1 MVFKTVVNILKVSTR
16 EAVQDIRQ
24 SIVELPYAAQYSC
37 FHLIHDGERL
47 NDYMELSGVPG
58 ITSTSELTLVEDPYT
73 EKEARLHLL
82 RIKELV
88 GLSTGKV
95 DPVMGIFAGV
105 SLHDHLISDDYAK
118 GKNPRP
124 NNVGN
129 YNFAGSANLDAIL
142 PSSLEEP
149 SACIKALSLSQWNP
163 PPHHLRISGHLLYI
177 RLTTVED
184 SVFHITSHVRGFY
197 VNKSNDDSFD
207 PFPKSTSSKSSTA
220 HSLLTLISHISP
232 SFDNLLRTIQDYNNK
247 RDPLSTFQLSNALP
261 ANPWLVSHAVAD
273 ICNHKAD
280 LMRSQESYLMS
291 GTDGSETLRDWNEE
305 FQSTRELQRDTVQ
318 DRVQRERL
326 VSKLFADYNESAIR
340 GAMMV
345 AHGEVS
351 ALNPTEDKK
360 AQIFVHNNIFFSFG
374 ADGVGT
380 FATDG
385 GDEAARVAVSKD
397 VMGVR
402 AVNQLDIHNLFTPG
416 TVVVDYLGQRIVGQ
430 SIVPGIFKQRAPGE
444 HQIDYGGVEGKD
456 IVTENQDFVPL
467 FEQLSKV
474 MRVKKHKVWDKEN
487 KPHILEGSVETKG
500 LIGTDGRKYVLD
512 LYRLT
517 PLDIVWLEK
526 NWSEREDGKPSD
538 PEKDYPHR
546 MANLR
551 PELIDTYG
559 RFKLSEHIGKKL
571 ADRTGPKTDT
581 ESDSPAKS
589 ILEGA
594 RINGKTLENGG
605 NNENLPDSEV
615 TRSSG
620 TRSTDEGIDV
630 SDFEFSLN
638 PDVFCGQLPQSDDDK
653 RQLARDEEHVRAVCD
668 FLLSEVIPRLVS
680 CELVFQGLK
689 RLINFRCGSYK
700 KVMLG
705 FLWMD
710 NL

>member
-1 MVFKTVVNILKVSTR
+1 M
-16 EAVQDIRQ
+16 QDIRQ

-37 FHLIHDGERL
+37 FHLTHDGERL
-47 NDYMELSGVPG
+47 NDYMELSDAPG
-58 ITSTSELTLVEDPYT
+58 ITSSSELTLVEDPYT

-88 GLSTGKV
+88 GLSSGKV

-105 SLHDHLISDDYAK
+105 SLQDQLLSDDCAK
-118 GKNPRP
+118 GKTPRP
-124 NNVGN
+124 TNVGN
-129 YNFAGSANLDAIL
+129 YNFAGPISLDAVL
-142 PSSLEEP
+142 PLSPDEP
-149 SACIKALSLSQWNP
+149 PACVKALSLSQWNP
-163 PPHHLRISGHLLYI
+163 PPHHLRITGHLLYI
-177 RLTTVED
+177 RLTTNED
-184 SVFHITSHVRGFY
+184 NVFHITSHVRGFY
-197 VNKSNDDSFD
+197 VNKSNDDIFD
-207 PFPKSTSSKSSTA
+207 PFPKQNPTKSSIA

-232 SFDNLLRTIQDYNNK
+232 SFDISFKNIQDHNNK

-261 ANPWLVSHAVAD
+261 ANPWLIPHAVTRF
-273 ICNHKAD
+273 CNHKAD

-305 FQSTRELQRDTVQ
+305 FQSTRELQKDTVQ

-351 ALNPTEDKK
+351 ALNPTEDRK
-360 AQIFVHNNIFFSFG
+360 AQIFVYNNIFFSFG

-380 FATDG
+380 FASDG

-416 TVVVDYLGQRIVGQ
+416 TVVVDYLGHRIVGQ

-474 MRVKKHKVWDKEN
+474 MRVKKHKVWDKDN
-487 KPHILEGSVETKG
+487 KTHILEGSVETKG

-517 PLDIVWLEK
+517 PLDISWLEK
-526 NWSEREDGKPSD
+526 NWSERKDGKPSD
-538 PEKDYPHR
+538 PKKDYPHR

-551 PELIDTYG
+551 PELVDTYG
-559 RFKLSEHIGKKL
+559 RFRLSEHIGKKL
-571 ADRTGPKTDT
+571 ADRTDPKTDM
-581 ESDSPAKS
+581 ESGKS
-589 ILEGA
+589 SKSFIEGLKA
-594 RINGKTLENGG
+594 EEKVSENGDMKDT
-605 NNENLPDSEV
+605 PVSEV
-615 TRSSG
+615 TKSG
-620 TRSTDEGIDV
+620 TDSSDERVDV

-638 PDVFCGQLPQSDDDK
+638 PDVFCGQIPQSDDDK
-653 RQLARDEEHVRAVCD
+653 RQMAYDEDEVRAVCD

-680 CELVFQGLK
+680 RELAFQELK
-689 RLINFRCGSYK
+689 ELIVTRFAT
-700 KVMLG
+700 
-705 FLWMD
+705 
-710 NL
+710 

>member
-1 MVFKTVVNILKVSTR
+1 MRSTSMTNVFKVSTR

-37 FHLIHDGERL
+37 FHLVHDGERL
-47 NDYMELSGVPG
+47 NDYMELSDVPG
-58 ITSTSELTLVEDPYT
+58 ITTSSELTLVEDPYT

-88 GLSTGKV
+88 GLSTEKV
-95 DPVMGIFAGV
+95 DPVMGILAGV
-105 SLHDHLISDDYAK
+105 SLHDHIISDQCAK
-118 GKNPRP
+118 GKTPRP
-124 NNVGN
+124 NNIGN
-129 YNFAGSANLDAIL
+129 YSFAGPASLDAIL
-142 PSSLEEP
+142 PPSPEEP
-149 SACIKALSLSQWNP
+149 LSCVKALSLSQWNP
-163 PPHHLRISGHLLYI
+163 PPHHLRITGHLLYI
-177 RLTTVED
+177 RLTTIED
-184 SVFHITSHVRGFY
+184 DIFHITSHVQGFY
-197 VNKSNDDSFD
+197 VNKSSDDNFD
-207 PFPKSTSSKSSTA
+207 PFPKLNPSKLSTA
-220 HSLLTLISHISP
+220 HSLLALISNISTL
-232 SFDNLLRTIQDYNNK
+232 FDNLLKNIQNHNNK

-261 ANPWLVSHAVAD
+261 ANPWLVPLAVTNFH
-273 ICNHKAD
+273 NHKAD
-280 LMRSQESYLMS
+280 LMRSQETYLMS
-291 GTDGSETLRDWNEE
+291 GTDGNETLRDWNEE

-326 VSKLFADYNESAIR
+326 MSKLFADYNESAIR

-351 ALNPTEDKK
+351 ALNPTEDRK

-380 FATDG
+380 FASDG

-402 AVNQLDIHNLFTPG
+402 AVNQLDIQNLFTPG

-474 MRVKKHKVWDKEN
+474 MRVKKHKVWDREN
-487 KPHILEGSVETKG
+487 KTHILEGSVETKG

-517 PLDIVWLEK
+517 PLDILWLEK
-526 NWSEREDGKPSD
+526 NWSERKDGKPSD

-559 RFKLSEHIGKKL
+559 RFKLSEHVGKRL
-571 ADRTGPKTDT
+571 ADRIDPKTNV
-581 ESDSPAKS
+581 ESGKS
-589 ILEGA
+589 SKPLLEELNVDRRA
-594 RINGKTLENGG
+594 LENVD
-605 NNENLPDSEV
+605 NEDTPVGEV
-615 TRSSG
+615 TKSG
-620 TRSTDEGIDV
+620 TKSHDERVDV

-638 PDVFCGQLPQSDDDK
+638 PDVFCGQLPQNDDDK
-653 RQLARDEEHVRAVCD
+653 GQMARDEEDVRAVCD

-680 CELVFQGLK
+680 CE
-689 RLINFRCGSYK
+689 
-700 KVMLG
+700 
-705 FLWMD
+705 
-710 NL
+710 

>member
-1 MVFKTVVNILKVSTR
+1 M
-16 EAVQDIRQ
+16 QDIRQ

-37 FHLIHDGERL
+37 FHLTHDGERL
-47 NDYMELSGVPG
+47 NDYMELSDAPG
-58 ITSTSELTLVEDPYT
+58 ITSSSELTLVEDPYT

-88 GLSTGKV
+88 GLSSGKV

-105 SLHDHLISDDYAK
+105 SLHDQLISDDCAK
-118 GKNPRP
+118 GKPPRP
-124 NNVGN
+124 TNVGN
-129 YNFAGSANLDAIL
+129 YNFAGPVSLDAIL
-142 PSSLEEP
+142 PPSPDEP
-149 SACIKALSLSQWNP
+149 PACVKALSLSQWNP
-163 PPHHLRISGHLLYI
+163 PPHHLRITGHLLYI

-184 SVFHITSHVRGFY
+184 NVFHITSHVRGFY
-197 VNKSNDDSFD
+197 VNRSNDDNFD
-207 PFPKSTSSKSSTA
+207 PFPKQNPSKSSTA

-232 SFDNLLRTIQDYNNK
+232 SFDISFKNIQDHNNK

-261 ANPWLVSHAVAD
+261 ANPWLVPHTVTRS
-273 ICNHKAD
+273 CNHKAD
-280 LMRSQESYLMS
+280 LMRSQENYLTS

-305 FQSTRELQRDTVQ
+305 FQSTRELQKDTVQ
-318 DRVQRERL
+318 DKVQRERL

-351 ALNPTEDKK
+351 ALNPTEDRK
-360 AQIFVHNNIFFSFG
+360 AQIFVYNNIFFSFG

-380 FATDG
+380 FASDG

-416 TVVVDYLGQRIVGQ
+416 TVVVDYLGHRIVGQ

-474 MRVKKHKVWDKEN
+474 MRVKKHKVWDKDN
-487 KPHILEGSVETKG
+487 KTHILEGSVETKG

-517 PLDIVWLEK
+517 PLDISWLEK
-526 NWSEREDGKPSD
+526 NWSERKDGKPSD
-538 PEKDYPHR
+538 PKKDYPHR

-551 PELIDTYG
+551 PELVDTYG
-559 RFKLSEHIGKKL
+559 RFRLSEHIGKKL
-571 ADRTGPKTDT
+571 ADRTDLKADM
-581 ESDSPAKS
+581 ESGKS
-589 ILEGA
+589 SKSFVEELKAEEKA
-594 RINGKTLENGG
+594 SENGDTKDT
-605 NNENLPDSEV
+605 PVSEV
-615 TRSSG
+615 TKSG
-620 TRSTDEGIDV
+620 TDSSDERVDV

-638 PDVFCGQLPQSDDDK
+638 PDVFCGQIPQSDDDK
-653 RQLARDEEHVRAVCD
+653 RQMVHDEDEVRAVCD

-680 CELVFQGLK
+680 CELAFQELK
-689 RLINFRCGSYK
+689 ELIVIRFGT
-700 KVMLG
+700 
-705 FLWMD
+705 
-710 NL
+710 